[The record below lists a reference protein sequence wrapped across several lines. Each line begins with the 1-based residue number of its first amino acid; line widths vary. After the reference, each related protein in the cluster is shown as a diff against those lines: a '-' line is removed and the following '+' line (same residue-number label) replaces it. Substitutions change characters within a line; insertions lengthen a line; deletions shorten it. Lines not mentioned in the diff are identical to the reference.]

1 MNSQSV
7 AGVFRSYN
15 TIMLRLILLV
25 ILFVVFPAFVVPT
38 MVQATTGK
46 DSLDYSDADSNK
58 IRMNRMMDMANLKPK
73 NPEYFTMIVQNIDI
87 KNYPVVS
94 LIIEAIKT
102 NGQPLDTIYADDLTL
117 LESGKQQKILSIKKI
132 SINQV
137 LPIDFVFVIDVT
149 GTMQKYIDETR
160 NNIEKFTQAIKQRG
174 VDCRLGLITY
184 SDNVEQVY
192 QPTDNIKTFLAWLS
206 FLKAAGGMDEKENA
220 LEALYATSRIQFRPS
235 ANKVIIII
243 TDAPYHQRGEV
254 NGNGKTNYTTK
265 SMKEYLKKNDLRLF
279 SISPLPLKEYDTLTS
294 SSRGSV
300 FDIRVPFANILA
312 QYAMQLTNLFAI
324 SYVTAQPAIPDSI
337 NVAIVNSSGNELLRK
352 TIPVLEIQRKL
363 IIENLLFPTGSNV
376 LPDSVKELE
385 VLHQFMVNRKGVRIL
400 IEGHTDN
407 IGSDRSNLILSDKRA
422 KAVKDYLVRKG
433 VEPNRISTKGFGKS
447 KPITTN
453 ATEFGRR
460 LNRRTEIII
469 TETGR

>member
-1 MNSQSV
+1 
-7 AGVFRSYN
+7 
-15 TIMLRLILLV
+15 MLRFNHFASIIFLIGSLTATS
-25 ILFVVFPAFVVPT
+25 VVFAYSN
-38 MVQATTGK
+38 K
-46 DSLDYSDADSNK
+46 DSIDYSASDSNK
-58 IRMNRMMDMANLKPK
+58 IRMNRMMDLAKLKPK

-117 LESGKQQKILSIKKI
+117 LESGKQQKILSINKI
-132 SINQV
+132 SINQI

-160 NNIEKFTQAIKQRG
+160 NNIEKFTQAIKERG
-174 VDCRLGLITY
+174 VDCRLALITY

-206 FLKAAGGMDEKENA
+206 FIRAAGGMDEKENA

-235 ANKVIIII
+235 ANKVVIII

-265 SMKEYLKKNDLRLF
+265 SMSEYLKKNDLRLF
-279 SISPLPLKEYDTLTS
+279 SISPLPLKEYDTLTTL
-294 SSRGSV
+294 SRGSV

-324 SYVTAQPAIPDSI
+324 SYITAQPAIPDSI
-337 NVAIVNSSGNELLRK
+337 NVAIVNSLGNELLRK

-363 IIENLLFPTGSNV
+363 IIENLLFPTGSVV

-385 VLHQFMVNRKGVRIL
+385 ILNQFMQNRKGVRIL

-407 IGSDRSNLILSDKRA
+407 IGSDRLNLLLSDKRA

-433 VEPNRISTKGFGKS
+433 IDPKRITTKGFGKS

>member
-1 MNSQSV
+1 M
-7 AGVFRSYN
+7 
-15 TIMLRLILLV
+15 
-25 ILFVVFPAFVVPT
+25 
-38 MVQATTGK
+38 
-46 DSLDYSDADSNK
+46 
-58 IRMNRMMDMANLKPK
+58 
-73 NPEYFTMIVQNIDI
+73 
-87 KNYPVVS
+87 
-94 LIIEAIKT
+94 
-102 NGQPLDTIYADDLTL
+102 TL

-174 VDCRLGLITY
+174 VDSRLGLITY

-265 SMKEYLKKNDLRLF
+265 SMKDYLKKNDLRLF

-324 SYVTAQPAIPDSI
+324 SYITAQPAIPDSI

-385 VLHQFMVNRKGVRIL
+385 VLHQFMVNKKGVKIL

-469 TETGR
+469 TDTGR